1 MGFSHPVFFYIITLG
16 KKMKVI
22 KSEIMGFCFGVRRAV
37 DLVKNALLENQ
48 SKKVYSLGPLIH
60 NDFVLES
67 LKNQG
72 LVIAEENEIQNI
84 PNESVVVIRAH
95 GVSPDVIE
103 NLNEKKCKIID
114 ATCPRV
120 KSSQKIVEKNEDST
134 IYLTGDSNHGEVKGI
149 AGYSKKDFHL
159 IKNEED
165 ASKVEFENNE
175 KSILL
180 SQTTFSKKEYE
191 KIQKILME
199 KNPEIK
205 VYNTICSATKERQDS
220 LVELCQNVEAVVVIG
235 GKNSANTI
243 RLYQIAKDNCKNV
256 FHIESEN
263 ELSKEIFDFETV
275 GITAGASTP
284 DELINAIENKLVCG
298 IY

>member
-1 MGFSHPVFFYIITLG
+1 MGFSHPVFFCIITLG

-37 DLVKNALLENQ
+37 DLVKNALLENK

-72 LVIAEENEIQNI
+72 LIIVEEDDIQNI
-84 PNESVVVIRAH
+84 PSESVVVIRAH

-120 KSSQKIVEKNEDST
+120 KSSQKIVEKNAHST

-149 AGYSKKDFHL
+149 AGY
-159 IKNEED
+159 
-165 ASKVEFENNE
+165 
-175 KSILL
+175 
-180 SQTTFSKKEYE
+180 
-191 KIQKILME
+191 
-199 KNPEIK
+199 
-205 VYNTICSATKERQDS
+205 
-220 LVELCQNVEAVVVIG
+220 
-235 GKNSANTI
+235 
-243 RLYQIAKDNCKNV
+243 
-256 FHIESEN
+256 
-263 ELSKEIFDFETV
+263 
-275 GITAGASTP
+275 
-284 DELINAIENKLVCG
+284 
-298 IY
+298 